1 MNNLEHHFIGIDIGG
16 SSIKFGIV
24 TTDGSV
30 VYSSSIPTYS
40 QSSVDVVLER
50 IELAINTCLQFASA
64 NNRSI
69 ESVGVGIPGVVT
81 KNGVVVTAPNFN
93 NFHNV
98 DVKSFCESK
107 FSLPIIIDNDATVAG
122 LAEAFLG
129 AGATID
135 SFLFITL
142 GTGVGGCIIYNGDV
156 YKGVANGAGEIGHII
171 VYPDAEVQADKP
183 SFRKGVLEEYVGR
196 EGIKEYAKSSF
207 PRFPKSYLLEK
218 EDFDVVD
225 ISYGANV
232 VKCPHCLHII
242 GYVGKLLGI
251 AIASSLHLLDIP
263 TVIIGG
269 GIAQFG
275 EVLFFTIRKVCKER
289 CIPSIASTIQIVP
302 ASFSND
308 SGVLGAA
315 YLAKQLFT
323 SKST

>member
-1 MNNLEHHFIGIDIGG
+1 MNNLDYHYIGIDIGG
-16 SSIKFGIV
+16 STIKYGIV
-24 TTDGSV
+24 SNDGTI
-30 VYSSSIPTYS
+30 VYSSSIATHS
-40 QSSVDVVLER
+40 QSSKDIVLER
-50 IELAINTCLQFASA
+50 IELAISTCLSFASA
-64 NNRSI
+64 NNRLIASI
-69 ESVGVGIPGVVT
+69 GVGIPGVVT

-98 DVKSFCESK
+98 DVTSYCQSK
-107 FSLPIIIDNDATVAG
+107 FSIPIIIDNDATVAG

-129 AGATID
+129 AGASLD

-156 YKGVANGAGEIGHII
+156 YRGVSNGAGEIGHVII
-171 VYPDAEVQADKP
+171 YPDAELLEGKP
-183 SFRKGVLEEYVGR
+183 SYRKGVLEEYVGR
-196 EGIKEYAKSSF
+196 EGIKEYATSTFS
-207 PRFPKSYLLEK
+207 RFPQSYLLEK

-232 VKCPHCLHII
+232 LKCPHCLHII
-242 GYVGKLLGI
+242 GYVGKLIGI
-251 AIASSLHLLDIP
+251 AIASTLHILDIS

-289 CIPSIASTIQIVP
+289 CIPSIASTVQIIP

-308 SGVLGAA
+308 SGMIGAA
-315 YLAKQLFT
+315 YLAKQLL
-323 SKST
+323 